1 MNQLNAKTPAGE
13 IKDRVRLLNLLIT
26 LAIVSFIFVIMRY
39 VYEPIGSM
47 LGFIP
52 DSFMV
57 VIAVIAVLISFIG
70 LYISRLLTG
79 QVVRIIEDYS
89 SRLNYVFKITEDI
102 RQEIYDDILLDK
114 IMISSINITRSDAG
128 SILLAEDEN
137 LLFKLVKGSRSQ
149 DFIGSVIPN
158 NRGLCGWVFSN
169 GEPLIAGDVS
179 KDERFD
185 FAADDITGSRS
196 GSMLYLP
203 LRTKSS
209 VIGVIG
215 LANRKNDSYSER
227 DVEITGYLANHAA
240 ISLEMAR
247 FHDDQRNYEIHLT
260 DILLDTIDRFIP
272 QKYGHSKRVAKY
284 ANIIA
289 KAAGFS
295 EKSQRRLYFA
305 SLLHDIGFLKIFPT
319 ESNDKELF
327 KMHPS
332 IGYEMLSPI
341 SFYKDIAL
349 FIFHHHERYD
359 GMGYPNGLKGEE
371 IPAEARIIFIAEAFD
386 TMASKLSYKDST
398 SVEFAVSEIEK
409 NKGTQFDPEFSD
421 IFLDYISK
429 SLESGRLPVF

>member
-1 MNQLNAKTPAGE
+1 MNVKTPAGE
-13 IKDRVRLLNLLIT
+13 IRDRIRLLNLLIA
-26 LAIVSFIFVIMRY
+26 LVVVSFIFVIIRY
-39 VYEPIGSM
+39 VYEPLGSI

-52 DSFMV
+52 NSFMA
-57 VIAVIAVLISFIG
+57 VIVVIAVLISFIG

-89 SRLNYVFKITEDI
+89 NRLNYVFKITEDI

-114 IMISSINITRSDAG
+114 IMVSSISVTRSDAG
-128 SILLAEDEN
+128 SILLADEGS
-137 LLFKLVKGSRSQ
+137 LVFKLVKGSRSQ
-149 DFIGSVIPN
+149 DFLGSVVPSN
-158 NRGLCGWVFSN
+158 SGLCGWAFNN
-169 GEPLIAGDVS
+169 GEALIVGDVG

-185 FAADDITGSRS
+185 VAADDITGSRT
-196 GSMLYLP
+196 GAMLYLP
-203 LRTKSS
+203 LRTNSS

-215 LANRKNDSYSER
+215 LANRKRDSYNER
-227 DVEITGYLANHAA
+227 DIEITGYLANQAA

-247 FHDDQRNYEIHLT
+247 FYDDQRNYEIHLT

-327 KMHPS
+327 MMHPS

-341 SFYKDIAL
+341 SFYRDIAP
-349 FIFHHHERYD
+349 FILHHHERYD
-359 GMGYPNGLKGEE
+359 GMGYPNGLKGDG

-398 SVEFAVSEIEK
+398 SVEFAVSEVEK
-409 NKGTQFDPEFSD
+409 NKGTQFDPGFSD
-421 IFLDYISK
+421 IFLDYIST

>member
-1 MNQLNAKTPAGE
+1 MNQLNAKRPSEE
-13 IKDRVRLLNLLIT
+13 IRNKVRLLNLLISFV
-26 LAIVSFIFVIMRY
+26 IVSFIFVIMRY
-39 VYEPIGSM
+39 VYEPLGSV

-52 DSFMV
+52 DSFMAVIV
-57 VIAVIAVLISFIG
+57 VIAVFISFIG

-79 QVVRIIEDYS
+79 QVVQIIEDYS
-89 SRLNYVFKITEDI
+89 NRLNYVFKITEDI

-128 SILLAEDEN
+128 SILLADDDN
-137 LLFKLVKGSRSQ
+137 LVFKIVKGSRSQ
-149 DFIGSVIPN
+149 DFLGSVIPN
-158 NRGLCGWVFSN
+158 NKGLCGWVFSN
-169 GEPLIAGDVS
+169 GEPLITGDVG
-179 KDERFD
+179 KDDRFD
-185 FAADDITGSRS
+185 LAADDITGSRT
-196 GSMLYLP
+196 GAMLYLP

-215 LANRKNDSYSER
+215 LANRKSDSYSER
-227 DVEITGYLANHAA
+227 DIETAGYLANQAA

-295 EKSQRRLYFA
+295 EKRQRRLYFA
-305 SLLHDIGFLKIFPT
+305 SLLHDIGFLRIFPT

-327 KMHPS
+327 MLHPTT
-332 IGYEMLSPI
+332 GYEMLSPI
-341 SFYKDIAL
+341 SFYRDIAP
-349 FIFHHHERYD
+349 FILHHHERYD
-359 GMGYPNGLKGEE
+359 GMGYPKGLKGDE
-371 IPAEARIIFIAEAFD
+371 IPAESRIIFIAEAFD

-398 SVEFAVSEIEK
+398 SVEFAVSEVEK
-409 NKGTQFDPEFSD
+409 NKGTQFDPEFSV

>member
-1 MNQLNAKTPAGE
+1 MNQLNVKTPAGE
-13 IKDRVRLLNLLIT
+13 IRDRIRLLNLLIA
-26 LAIVSFIFVIMRY
+26 LVVVSFIFVIIRY
-39 VYEPIGSM
+39 VYEPLGSI

-52 DSFMV
+52 NSFMA
-57 VIAVIAVLISFIG
+57 VIVVIAVLISFIG

-89 SRLNYVFKITEDI
+89 NRLNYVFKITEDI

-114 IMISSINITRSDAG
+114 IMVSSISVTRSDAG
-128 SILLAEDEN
+128 SILLADEGS
-137 LLFKLVKGSRSQ
+137 LVFKLVKGSRSQ
-149 DFIGSVIPN
+149 DFLGSVVPSN
-158 NRGLCGWVFSN
+158 SGLCGWAFNN
-169 GEPLIAGDVS
+169 GEALIVGDVG

-185 FAADDITGSRS
+185 VAADDITGSRT
-196 GSMLYLP
+196 GAMLYLP
-203 LRTKSS
+203 LRTNSS

-215 LANRKNDSYSER
+215 LANRKRDSYNER
-227 DVEITGYLANHAA
+227 DIEITGYLANQAA

-247 FHDDQRNYEIHLT
+247 FYDDQRNYEIHLT

-327 KMHPS
+327 MMHPS

-341 SFYKDIAL
+341 SFYRDIAP
-349 FIFHHHERYD
+349 FILHHHERYD
-359 GMGYPNGLKGEE
+359 GMGYPNGLKGDG

-398 SVEFAVSEIEK
+398 SVEFAVSEVEK
-409 NKGTQFDPEFSD
+409 NKGTQFDPGFSD
-421 IFLDYISK
+421 IFLDYIST